1 MTAGNPWF
9 PQWPTGGGARES
21 VVRESAPAAVAP
33 VRSVASFLESGQ
45 LPPKFLQVVGWDAGE
60 LLPGAAFDVVIRFE
74 DDYPFRMDAI
84 QARAGGRDD
93 ASSWIGLS
101 IALPSG
107 RRLTHGFVMLSTLC
121 GEQGG
126 KSWVYFRH
134 RFPRSSTL
142 LFTVRNFHPS
152 ATLTARGD
160 VLGFKLTGAN
170 RL

>member
-1 MTAGNPWF
+1 MNAGNPWF
-9 PQWPTGGGARES
+9 PQWPTDGARAN
-21 VVRESAPAAVAP
+21 VVRESAPVAAAP

-45 LPPKFLQVVGWDAGE
+45 LPPKFLQVVGWEAE
-60 LLPGAAFDVVIRFE
+60 LLPGASSDIVIRFD

-84 QARAGGRDD
+84 QARASGRAD

-101 IALPSG
+101 VSLPSG
-107 RRLTHGFVMLSTLC
+107 RRLTNGYVTLATLC

-126 KSWVYFRH
+126 RSYVYFRH

-142 LFTVRNFHPS
+142 VFSVRNFHPS
-152 ATLTARGD
+152 ATLSVRGD
-160 VLGFKLTGAN
+160 VLGYKLTGAP

>member
-1 MTAGNPWF
+1 M
-9 PQWPTGGGARES
+9 
-21 VVRESAPAAVAP
+21 VRESAPVPAAP
-33 VRSVASFLESGQ
+33 VRSVASFLQSGQ
-45 LPPKFLQVVGWDAGE
+45 LPPKFLQVIGWDAGE
-60 LLPGAAFDVVIRFE
+60 LLPGASSDIVIRFD

-84 QARAGGRDD
+84 QARAVGRDD

-107 RRLTHGFVMLSTLC
+107 RRLTHGLVMLSTLC

-142 LFTVRNFHPS
+142 VFSVRNFHPS
-152 ATLTARGD
+152 ATLSARGD
-160 VLGFKLTGAN
+160 VLGFKLTGAP